1 MFPFVQALLFL
12 TLLRHADMLA
22 LFVST
27 SSVYF
32 IKYYILM

>member
-1 MFPFVQALLFL
+1 MFRFMRALLFL

-22 LFVST
+22 LFGSI

-32 IKYYILM
+32 IRYYILM